1 MRPVFLIASNF
12 VRTQWILLTL
22 MLLYIAGIAVVF
34 GWHSNRSEVL
44 FFVRQQSYYAL
55 FLASMVGIPAIQNE
69 RKTRRIL
76 AVLSKGIHR
85 WQYIAGMLFGS
96 GLVVGAYCLAVGF
109 ATAWL
114 CAQVGA
120 STDGLAA
127 LMFVLFLCCMAA
139 AAVGLF
145 WSVMMHP
152 ALALTATGLTLV
164 LPLLLP
170 ARRFLG
176 EALFPV
182 LALARDVLHFD
193 FGDGSGDR
201 WRIGVV
207 AVVQAVIF
215 FVGAAAIFARRDVT
229 IAPE

>member
-1 MRPVFLIASNF
+1 MRPVFLIATNF

-22 MLLYIAGIAVVF
+22 MLLYVVGITGAF
-34 GWHSNRSEVL
+34 GWHSQRDEVL
-44 FFVRQQSYYAL
+44 FFLRQQAYYAL
-55 FLASMVGIPAIQNE
+55 FLGSLVGIPAIQNE

-85 WQYIAGMLFGS
+85 WQYIAGMLMGS
-96 GLVVGAYCLAVGF
+96 GLIAAAYCLAVGL

-114 CAQVGA
+114 CAQIGA
-120 STDGLAA
+120 STAGLPA
-127 LMFVLFLCCMAA
+127 LMLALFLCCMAA

-152 ALALTATGLTLV
+152 VLAFTATGLTLV

-170 ARRFLG
+170 GRRLTFG
-176 EALFPV
+176 ESFPV
-182 LALARDVLHFD
+182 LAIARGILHFD
-193 FGDGSGDR
+193 FGDNPGTL
-201 WRIGVV
+201 WKIG
-207 AVVQAVIF
+207 AAAVIHTIVF
-215 FVGAAAIFARRDVT
+215 FLGASAIFARKDVT

>member
-1 MRPVFLIASNF
+1 MRPVFLIATNF

-22 MLLYIAGIAVVF
+22 MLLYIVGITGAF
-34 GWHSNRSEVL
+34 GWHSQRDEVL
-44 FFVRQQSYYAL
+44 FFLRQQAYYAL
-55 FLASMVGIPAIQNE
+55 FLGSLVGIPAIQNE

-85 WQYIAGMLFGS
+85 WQYIAGMLMGS
-96 GLVVGAYCLAVGF
+96 GLIAAAYCLAVGL

-114 CAQVGA
+114 CAQIGA
-120 STDGLAA
+120 STAGLPA
-127 LMFVLFLCCMAA
+127 LMLALFLCCMAA

-152 ALALTATGLTLV
+152 VLALTATGLTLV

-170 ARRFLG
+170 GRHLAFG
-176 EALFPV
+176 ESFPV
-182 LALARDVLHFD
+182 LAIARGILHFD
-193 FGDGSGDR
+193 FGDSPGTL
-201 WRIGVV
+201 WKIG
-207 AVVQAVIF
+207 AAAVIHTIVF
-215 FVGAAAIFARRDVT
+215 FLGASAIFARKDVT